1 MNIICFGDSITEAAE
16 VSPEARWTSLLQRD
30 LDSWQE
36 GAFTVHNRG
45 MGGHTSGEGFD
56 RLHSDVLPLLPGL
69 LLVQFG
75 FNDANVRDWAMAPRV
90 GLPEFKKNLREFHR
104 VAHARGGRCVFIV
117 NHTIGQSPGRQGNGK
132 NYQDNLRPYNRAIRK
147 LAEELDAAHIDLPL
161 IMAQQHI
168 ELSEFLAEDA
178 LHLSAAGNRIY
189 AAMILEALRPLLSE
203 PIPAQENS
211 ASGS

>member
-1 MNIICFGDSITEAAE
+1 MNIICFGDSITEAARAG
-16 VSPEARWTSLLQRD
+16 SGARWTALLQKE
-30 LDSWQE
+30 LDNWQR

-45 MGGHTSGEGFD
+45 VGGHTSGQGFD

-75 FNDANVRDWAMAPRV
+75 FNDANVRDWAIVPRV

-104 VAHARGGRCVFIV
+104 VAHARGGRCVFTV
-117 NHTIGQSPGRQGNGK
+117 NHTIGESPGRQGNGK

-147 LAEELDAAHIDLPL
+147 LAEELDAAHIDLPW
-161 IMAQQHI
+161 IMAQRRI
-168 ELSEFLAEDA
+168 DLSEFLAEDA
-178 LHLSAAGNRIY
+178 LHLSSAGNRIY
-189 AAMILEALRPLLSE
+189 AAMMFEALRPILAELL
-203 PIPAQENS
+203 PTQENS